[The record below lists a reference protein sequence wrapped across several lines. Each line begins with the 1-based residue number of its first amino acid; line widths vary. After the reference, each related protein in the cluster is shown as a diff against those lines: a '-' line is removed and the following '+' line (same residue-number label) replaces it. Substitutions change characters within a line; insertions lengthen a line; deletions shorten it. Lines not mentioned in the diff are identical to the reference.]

1 MVCTVYF
8 WDNKVIIAR
17 EPWSGGYGKRLTFRR
32 LWVWIQVPYTGWT
45 FFSYI
50 CCKICN
56 VCLKRPKIS
65 KKRRVSALFKKN
77 KVIICLNCWGGKQT
91 QNSFYI
97 FLVTFFLCF
106 LEFHFGH
113 ALNRKIKSK
122 FTCQYWRASGWPD
135 FGMKWTQCFIH
146 CVILTM
152 ITSMEH
158 YQENL
163 PCIYELWVMASRYTV
178 CLLNW
183 LAKHVTSQVL

>member
-8 WDNKVIIAR
+8 WDKKVIIAR
-17 EPWSGGYGKRLTFRR
+17 EPWSGGYGKRLTYRR

-97 FLVTFFLCF
+97 FLGYFLSLFFGISFWSRFKQENQIKVYLAVLKSIRVTWFWNEMNSMFYTLRY
-106 LEFHFGH
+106 LDNDYINGT
-113 ALNRKIKSK
+113 LPRK
-122 FTCQYWRASGWPD
+122 FTLHLRTLSDG
-135 FGMKWTQCFIH
+135 
-146 CVILTM
+146 L
-152 ITSMEH
+152 
-158 YQENL
+158 
-163 PCIYELWVMASRYTV
+163 
-178 CLLNW
+178 
-183 LAKHVTSQVL
+183 